1 MVRSPSIND
10 FQIEK
15 VARTP
20 AARKSFPLPPDPTMG
35 PGYSR
40 DEMMMRESISRL
52 LEVKARQFA
61 VAGRVPYDSSQ
72 LVLFF
77 RSKVGEGCV

>member
-1 MVRSPSIND
+1 MRSPSVSD

-20 AARKSFPLPPDPTMG
+20 AGRKAFPLPPETG
-35 PGYSR
+35 PGYNR
-40 DEMMMRESISRL
+40 DEIVYRESVSRL
-52 LEVKARQFA
+52 LDVRGRQFA
-61 VAGRVPYDSSQ
+61 VTGRVPCDSSQ

-77 RSKVGEGCV
+77 RSKVRCAVAA

>member
-20 AARKSFPLPPDPTMG
+20 AARQSFPLPPETG

-40 DEMMMRESISRL
+40 DELMYRDSVNRL
-52 LEVKARQFA
+52 LDVKGRQFA
-61 VAGRVPYDSSQ
+61 VTGRVPCDSSQ

-77 RSKVGEGCV
+77 RSKVCLSFFL